1 MNTNK
6 ILMMEGA
13 SYEAPAISVF
23 ILENEGAVCAA
34 SNEAFD
40 DETGADEI
48 FGWK

>member
-1 MNTNK
+1 
-6 ILMMEGA
+6 MMEGA
-13 SYEAPAISVF
+13 SYEAPAISVLE
-23 ILENEGAVCAA
+23 IENEGAVCVA